1 MPTVRQQQIGP
12 TPTTTGLCSRLT
24 RLRGLS
30 KMDFDDVY
38 AEVKRIAHA
47 QLQRHAAQTL
57 STTDLVHEAYLKLA
71 QYSAQ
76 PDSREHTIS
85 LVVRALRQVLIDTAR
100 RRQAQKRGADPL
112 RVTMDPDFAA
122 PDSGHDLLA
131 LDQAIT
137 ELKSQNQRMGTVVEL
152 HFFGGVP
159 FEEIADL
166 LGVDRRT
173 VNRDWTAARVLIA
186 HMLEGP
192 AQT

>member
-1 MPTVRQQQIGP
+1 
-12 TPTTTGLCSRLT
+12 
-24 RLRGLS
+24 
-30 KMDFDDVY
+30 MDFDDVY

-47 QLQRHAAQTL
+47 QLEKHAAQTL

-76 PDSREHTIS
+76 PEDRAHTIS

-112 RVTMDPDFAA
+112 RVTLDPNAVAFD
-122 PDSGHDLLA
+122 PGHDLLA

-137 ELKSQNQRMGTVVEL
+137 QLKAQNERMGIVVEL
-152 HFFGGVP
+152 HFFGGVS

-166 LGVDRRT
+166 VKVDRRT
-173 VNRDWTAARVLIA
+173 IHRDWAAARVLIA
-186 HMLEGP
+186 RMLDGSAATE
-192 AQT
+192 